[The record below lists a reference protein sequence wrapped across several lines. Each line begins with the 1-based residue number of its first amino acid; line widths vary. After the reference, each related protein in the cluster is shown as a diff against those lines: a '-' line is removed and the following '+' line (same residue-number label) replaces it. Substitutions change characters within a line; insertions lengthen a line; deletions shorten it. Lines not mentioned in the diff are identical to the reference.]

1 MENPSKPCYH
11 HIAILTSP
19 GIGHTI
25 PIIALGKQILCLHG
39 FQVTIF
45 ITNSHSSTAQAELLQ
60 TQTMNEGFQI
70 IQLPTT
76 DISELLPK
84 DSSGI
89 ETTISLTVSES
100 IRVLKSA
107 ILALEHRPTVLI
119 VDIFGTDAFEL
130 ADELGML
137 KYVFITTTAMFTAL
151 TLYLPTLDEEIK
163 GEYVHQ
169 KEPIQVPG
177 CKPIQIEYLI
187 DPMMDRQNDQYSSM
201 LYQAS
206 RYPLADGILIN
217 TCEELEQIPIKAL
230 QENSVLKRIPTPP
243 IYPVGPLT
251 RVGEGSAISGDKNTC
266 LDWLNKQPS
275 RSVIFVSF
283 GSGGTLTAEQ
293 ITELAWGLEKSQQ
306 RFLWVVHA
314 PTVKETFGTYFTSG
328 SGGGKPSDYLP
339 EGFLNRTVEVG
350 LVVPS
355 WCPQLEILRH
365 EAVGACLSHCGW
377 NTTLECIVNGV
388 PLIAWPLFAEQRLNA
403 SLLVEDIGVAIR
415 PHIWSTKQLISRTE
429 IEKIIRTLMEK
440 KGAENPW
447 RVRAMEM
454 KDRVLRALDEGGSS
468 HNAFLEVSK
477 QWEATNTSLPLR

>member
-1 MENPSKPCYH
+1 MENPSKPCH
-11 HIAILTSP
+11 GHIAILTSP

-25 PIIALGKQILCLHG
+25 PIIALGEQILSLLHG

-60 TQTMNEGFQI
+60 SQSMNEGFQI

-76 DISELLPK
+76 DISELVSK

-137 KYVFITTTAMFTAL
+137 KYVFITTAMFTAL
-151 TLYLPTLDEEIK
+151 TLYLQTIDKEIK
-163 GEYVHQ
+163 GEYVDQ
-169 KEPIQVPG
+169 KEPIQVPV

-206 RYPLADGILIN
+206 RYPMADGILIN
-217 TCEELEQIPIKAL
+217 TL
-230 QENSVLKRIPTPP
+230 
-243 IYPVGPLT
+243 GPLT
-251 RVGEGSAISGDKNTC
+251 RVGEGPAISGDKNTC

-275 RSVIFVSF
+275 GSVIFVSF
-283 GSGGTLTAEQ
+283 GSGGTLTADQ

-306 RFLWVVHA
+306 RFLWVVRA
-314 PTVKETFGTYFTSG
+314 PTVKETFGTFFTSG

-339 EGFLNRTVEVG
+339 EGFLNRTLEVG

-365 EAVGACLSHCGW
+365 ESVGACLSHS
-377 NTTLECIVNGV
+377 
-388 PLIAWPLFAEQRLNA
+388 WPLFAEQRLNA
-403 SLLVEDIGVAIR
+403 SLLVEDIKVAIR
-415 PHIWSTKQLISRTE
+415 PNIWSTKELIGRTE
-429 IEKIIRTLMEK
+429 IEKMIRMLMEK
-440 KGAENPW
+440 KDAENPW
-447 RVRAMEM
+447 RVRAKEM
-454 KDRVLRALDEGGSS
+454 KEQCIESFG
-468 HNAFLEVSK
+468 
-477 QWEATNTSLPLR
+477 